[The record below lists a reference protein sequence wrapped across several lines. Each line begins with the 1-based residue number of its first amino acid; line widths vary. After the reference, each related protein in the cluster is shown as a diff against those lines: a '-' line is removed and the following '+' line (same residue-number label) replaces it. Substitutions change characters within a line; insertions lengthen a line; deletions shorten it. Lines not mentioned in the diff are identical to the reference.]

1 MWVRFPPGTCV
12 INRVLE
18 PIYRQFCGSFRRLL
32 HAFSGAGAVVFGVW
46 RLKPFIRTGAN
57 IRYEFG
63 LSGVRIN
70 CMPLPITVNDDC
82 QLLGAG
88 FERFHRVLLSGDSS
102 APVDVEL
109 QDGLNYL
116 SYF

>member
-1 MWVRFPPGTCV
+1 
-12 INRVLE
+12 
-18 PIYRQFCGSFRRLL
+18 
-32 HAFSGAGAVVFGVW
+32 
-46 RLKPFIRTGAN
+46 
-57 IRYEFG
+57 
-63 LSGVRIN
+63 
-70 CMPLPITVNDDC
+70 MPLPITVNDDC